1 MLNLTLCDKLDK
13 YGYYY
18 LSDLISRKIVAQYIQ
33 PSNNQNV
40 PISDRVVPWSAL
52 DGDLA
57 QRDYDRV
64 HNDPRFREK
73 EYIVLDGVFEPGAY
87 PSDGGTSNLS
97 PTKTKNI
104 HKDTINK
111 LNKMLAFDLDSHER
125 AAVFKQIDKLEK
137 GLSTG
142 ESLMGNPFDMQGPD
156 EVPGPKTAVIDHSS
170 ASMVGLDGF
179 QWKNRKFPQ
188 DSTDG
193 YKNLLPL

>member
-125 AAVFKQIDKLEK
+125 AAVFKQIDKMEN
-137 GLSTG
+137 TG
-142 ESLMGNPFDMQGPD
+142 DDITHKIYLLLNKITFAPLNRNDIQALTSRLDDVADAIQEASGRMYLYH
-156 EVPGPKTAVIDHSS
+156 ID
-170 ASMVGLDGF
+170 DF
-179 QWKNRKFPQ
+179 
-188 DSTDG
+188 
-193 YKNLLPL
+193 LPPVKEI